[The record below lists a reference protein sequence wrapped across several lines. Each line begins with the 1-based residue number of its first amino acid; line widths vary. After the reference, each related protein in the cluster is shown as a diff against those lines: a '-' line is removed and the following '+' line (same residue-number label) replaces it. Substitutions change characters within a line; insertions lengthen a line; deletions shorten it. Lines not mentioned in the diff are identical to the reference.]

1 MRPNNREKIL
11 RAAEKLILQ
20 HGVGAFTLED
30 VASSAGMSKGGV
42 FYHFKTKD
50 ELIHH
55 LLVFAFANFEAA
67 VERLANDDG
76 APGAWLRSYV
86 HATFDTDATIQTES
100 MASAA
105 LILAYFGKDSAVR
118 EVYELA
124 HSRWSQRAIRDGV
137 EASTA
142 DVVRMA
148 ADGLWLAEA
157 LGVSRFSKARKR
169 AFVEQL
175 TALTHQTRN
184 S

>member
-55 LLVFAFANFEAA
+55 LLVFAFDNFEAA
-67 VERLANDDG
+67 VDRLARDDS
-76 APGAWLRSYV
+76 APGAWLRAYV
-86 HATFDTDATIQTES
+86 RATFDTNATIQTES
-100 MASAA
+100 LASAA
-105 LILAYFGKDSAVR
+105 LILAYFGRDSAVR
-118 EVYELA
+118 ELYETA
-124 HSRWSQRAIRDGV
+124 HGRWSKRAGHDGV
-137 EASTA
+137 NRAVA
-142 DVVRMA
+142 DVIRMA

-157 LGVSRFSKARKR
+157 LGVSGFDKARKR

-175 TALTHQTRN
+175 IALTEQAPG
-184 S
+184 